1 MNAMTNH
8 NFIAYLVITGSVLGT
23 WVLIVLVLWLVGRKY
38 KTPKT

>member
-1 MNAMTNH
+1 MTNH
-8 NFIAYLVITGSVLGT
+8 NFIAYLVITGSVLVGT

>member
-1 MNAMTNH
+1 MSNH

>member
-23 WVLIVLVLWLVGRKY
+23 WGLIIFTLWLVERKY